1 MEKYACDWT
10 VLVKEG
16 KIRAEIDG
24 KPYVLVVK
32 DGNPHALSDV
42 CPHMGGSLSE
52 GVYADG
58 KITCPRHKARFD
70 VVTGEVE
77 QRAKILF
84 MNLPTAKAA
93 TFPVRVDDGRV
104 LIDL

>member
-1 MEKYACDWT
+1 MEKFACDWT
-10 VLVKEG
+10 RLQKEG
-16 KIRAEIDG
+16 KVRVEIDG
-24 KPYVLVVK
+24 KPFLLVAL
-32 DGNPHALSDV
+32 DGRPHALSDV

-77 QRAKILF
+77 ERAKILF
-84 MNLPTAKAA
+84 MKLPTAKAA
-93 TFPVRVDDGRV
+93 TYPARVDGGRV
-104 LIDL
+104 LIEL

>member
-1 MEKYACDWT
+1 MERIACDWT
-10 VLVKEG
+10 LLVKEG
-16 KIRAEIDG
+16 KVRTMVDG

-32 DGNPHALSDV
+32 GGKPYALSDV

-52 GVYADG
+52 GAYADG
-58 KITCPRHKARFD
+58 KITCPRHGARFD

-77 QRAKILF
+77 EKAKILF
-84 MNLPTAKAA
+84 VKLPTAKARTIPA
-93 TFPVRVDDGRV
+93 RVADGRV

>member
-1 MEKYACDWT
+1 MEKFACDWN

-16 KIRAEIDG
+16 KIRTEIDG
-24 KPYVLVVK
+24 KPYLVVVK
-32 DGNPHALSDV
+32 DGKPYALSDV

-52 GVYADG
+52 GAYADG

-77 QRAKILF
+77 GRAKILF
-84 MNLPTAKAA
+84 VKLPTAKAKTVPA
-93 TFPVRVDDGRV
+93 RVADGRV